1 MDSFKIDDLE
11 KALKFFKDKGAKE
24 VRISSTEI
32 SATSKGL
39 EIEALGGDVNIM
51 VFKNW
56 EHSGV
61 NMYKP
66 PKITETKPL

>member
-1 MDSFKIDDLE
+1 VDSYKIDDLE

-24 VRISSTEI
+24 IRISNIDGAGT
-32 SATSKGL
+32 AKGL
-39 EIEALGGDVNIM
+39 EIEALGGDVKIT
-51 VFKNW
+51 VSKHW